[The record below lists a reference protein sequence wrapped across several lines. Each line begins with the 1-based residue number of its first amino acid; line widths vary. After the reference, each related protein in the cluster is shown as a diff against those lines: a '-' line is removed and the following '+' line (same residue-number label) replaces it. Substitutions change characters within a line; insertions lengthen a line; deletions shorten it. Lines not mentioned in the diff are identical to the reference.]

1 MDELAQIVKEK
12 QPTTTQELVQF
23 CLKASQDAHNA
34 VGRENV
40 QSMQNF
46 NLKYKI
52 WDQFK
57 LVCGHI
63 TIPIFSFMF
72 FI

>member
-40 QSMQNF
+40 QSMQN
-46 NLKYKI
+46 
-52 WDQFK
+52 
-57 LVCGHI
+57 
-63 TIPIFSFMF
+63 
-72 FI
+72 